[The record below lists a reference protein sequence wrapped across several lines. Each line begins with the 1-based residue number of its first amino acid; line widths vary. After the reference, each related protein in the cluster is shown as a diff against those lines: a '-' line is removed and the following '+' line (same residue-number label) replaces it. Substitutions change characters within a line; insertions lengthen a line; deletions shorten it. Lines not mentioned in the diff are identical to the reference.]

1 MRNKMITLCPTTYE
15 TAKKIPNFSA
25 WVRNRLRDLE
35 QYTPETRIE
44 HEYKCPLCKEITTYS
59 TRHARKCTR
68 CDYAMSYITGRNFE

>member
-35 QYTPETRIE
+35 DYTPEKAIVY
-44 HEYKCPLCKEITTYS
+44 HYKCPLCKVNFKNS
-59 TRHARKCTR
+59 NRHARKCIT
-68 CDYAMSYITGRNFE
+68 CDYPLKYLGVVE

>member
-35 QYTPETRIE
+35 DYTPDSAIKYR
-44 HEYKCPLCKEITTYS
+44 YKCPLCKIDPLFS
-59 TRHARKCTR
+59 MRRTRNCIK
-68 CDYAMSYITGRNFE
+68 CDYKMEFIEVVE